1 VQSQA
6 SLSLGG
12 NSRTRTRSP
21 DELGWRPA
29 RHIEGVA
36 ESRQSGFADP
46 RTDVPESI
54 RGISGSHPVVPVWV
68 NGDGGVT
75 FRIGTGVALR
85 FVKWAPDSSG
95 IDLGCEAVRLRWA
108 SRYAK
113 VPKVLD
119 SGSSQDGT
127 WLVTTAVAG
136 ESAIT
141 DRWKA
146 QPADAVRIAGA
157 ALRDLHEALPVA
169 ECPFDWSIETR
180 LNEARRTGASD
191 DRFSAPAPPIDQL
204 VVCHGDAC
212 VPNTLIDEAGRFS
225 GHVDLGSLG
234 VADRWADLAVGAWS
248 TEWNYGP
255 GWEDLYLASYGVEP
269 DALRISYYR
278 DLWHL
283 AHPV

>member
-1 VQSQA
+1 MNQQS
-6 SLSLGG
+6 
-12 NSRTRTRSP
+12 
-21 DELGWRPA
+21 
-29 RHIEGVA
+29 A
-36 ESRQSGFADP
+36 ESRESGFADP
-46 RTDVPESI
+46 HTAVPETI
-54 RGISGSHPVVPVWV
+54 RRISGSHPVVPVWV

-75 FRIGTGVALR
+75 FQIGTGVALR
-85 FVKWAPDSSG
+85 FAKWAPDSSG
-95 IDLGCEAVRLRWA
+95 IDLGSEAVRLRWA

-119 SGSSQDGT
+119 FGSSKDGT
-127 WLVTTAVAG
+127 WLVTAGLAG
-136 ESAIT
+136 ESAVT
-141 DRWKA
+141 DHWKS
-146 QPADAVRIAGA
+146 QPAVAVRIAGA
-157 ALRDLHEALPVA
+157 GLRELHEALPVA

-180 LNEARRTGASD
+180 LKVAPWTAASA
-191 DRFSAPAPPIDQL
+191 DRLPAPAPPIDQL

-234 VADRWADLAVGAWS
+234 VADRWADLAVGTWS

-269 DALRISYYR
+269 DPSRISYYR
-278 DLWHL
+278 VLWDL